1 MSDPSYWTAVAAPGH
16 RSRLAKGALL
26 QRSKSCRSGNRK
38 SLVVGTPSPTL
49 SRPLS
54 PLSVPTAGN
63 SPLESP
69 RNFSAAS
76 AVNFPFARRADGRR
90 WSLASLP
97 SSGYGTN
104 TPSSTV
110 SSSSSSRER
119 LHQLPF
125 QPTPDELCFLSKH
138 FRSSES
144 VVDEEGGH
152 RSPHLRPRSRSLS
165 PGRTTGTFDN
175 EIVMMNHVYRERFPK
190 ATAQMEGRLQEF
202 LAAFAPGA
210 RLALADGV
218 LGFIHHQIIEL
229 ARDCLAKSGEALV
242 TSRYFLEMQEKLE
255 RLLQDAHERSDSEE
269 VGFIVQ
275 LVRKLLIIISRPA
288 RLLECLEFDPEEFY
302 HLLEAAE
309 GQAREGQG
317 IKTDLPQYII
327 GQLGLAKD
335 PLEGELT
342 GDCDS
347 NPGPSTSQLRS
358 LVGPSRRKPCE
369 SDFETIK
376 LISNGAYGA
385 VYLVRHRDTRQRF
398 AIKKINKQNLI
409 LRNQI
414 QQVFVE
420 RDILT
425 FAENPFVVSMFC
437 SFETRRHL
445 CMVMEYV
452 EGGDCATLLKNM
464 GPLPVDMARMYFA
477 ETVLALEYLHNYG
490 IVHRD
495 LKPDNL
501 LITSLGHIKLTD
513 FGLSKI
519 GLMSMATNLYE
530 GHIEKDTRE
539 FVDKQVCGT
548 PEYIAPEVIFRQGYG
563 KPVDWWAMGVVLY
576 EFLVGCVPF
585 FGDTPEELFGQ
596 VVSDEIM
603 WPEGDE
609 ALPADAQDLIT
620 RLLRQSPLDR
630 LGTGGTHEVKQHP
643 FFWTLD
649 WAGLL
654 RHKAEFVPQLEAED
668 DTSYFDTRSERYRH
682 LGSEDEETNDEES
695 STEIPQFSSCSHRF
709 SKVGPGPETYTTLAL
724 PCCRLRSWTSSGPSC
739 QSSSQPERGPS
750 PSLLNTI
757 SLDTM
762 PKFAFSSEDEGAT
775 DTAALSHARLRSN
788 STGARHSTPRA
799 LDAGRG
805 RRLGGSRDPAPE
817 KSRVSPSGGR
827 VPKSASVSALSL
839 IITAD
844 DGSGGPLMSPLSPR
858 SLSSNPSSRDSS
870 PSRDPSP
877 VCGSLRPP
885 IVIHSSGKKYGFSLR
900 AIRVYMGDSDV
911 YTVHHVV
918 WNVEEG
924 SPAQEAGLRAGDLIT
939 HINGESV
946 LGLVHMDVVELLLKS
961 GNKVALRTTAL
972 ENTSIKVGPARK
984 NVAKGRMARRSKR
997 SRRRETQDRRKS
1009 LFKKISKQ
1017 SSVLHTS
1024 RSFSS
1029 GLHHSLSSSE
1039 SLPGSPTHSLSP
1051 SPTTPCRSPAPDA
1064 PADTTSPPSASPSS
1078 SSPASP
1084 AAAGHTRP
1092 SSLHGLAAKL
1102 GPPRPKTG
1110 RRKSTSS
1117 IPPSPLACPPVPV
1130 PPPRSPSPL
1139 PGHPPAPARS
1149 PRLRRGQSADKLG
1162 SGERLD
1168 GELGRRGR
1176 GPDSELVVMR
1186 RLHLSERRDSFKKQ
1200 EAVQEVSFDEPPE
1213 EAMGPF
1219 TSFLSHP
1226 NVSSSLSSGPH
1237 LPSGVIHSWQFLEA
1251 DGQPLG
1257 LNFQGLYLSPSTLG
1271 SFQNCPQ
1278 SGGSAP
1284 VPSVQLEGA
1293 RRLPESLGHLKAPL
1307 SPGKGL
1313 ADPIAL
1319 GCFRK

>member
-1 MSDPSYWTAVAAPGH
+1 MKSRRDKLHIPALTLDLSPSSQSP
-16 RSRLAKGALL
+16 SLL
-26 QRSKSCRSGNRK
+26 GPSSPCSPCSPSLGLHPWSCRSGNRK

-54 PLSVPTAGN
+54 PLSVPTGS
-63 SPLESP
+63 SPLDSP
-69 RNFSAAS
+69 RNFSAVS
-76 AVNFPFARRADGRR
+76 ALNFPFARSHIPRTDRADGRR

-104 TPSSTV
+104 TPSSTL

-125 QPTPDELCFLSKH
+125 QPTPDELHFLSKH
-138 FRSSES
+138 FRSSEN
-144 VVDEEGGH
+144 VLDEEGG
-152 RSPHLRPRSRSLS
+152 RSPRLRPRSRSLS
-165 PGRTTGTFDN
+165 PGRATGTFDN

-202 LAAFAPGA
+202 LTAYAPGA

-218 LGFIHHQIIEL
+218 LGFIHHQIVEL
-229 ARDCLAKSGEALV
+229 ARDCLAKSGENLV

-269 VGFIVQ
+269 VSFIVQ

-309 GQAREGQG
+309 GHAREGQG

-335 PLEGELT
+335 PLEEMVPL
-342 GDCDS
+342 S
-347 NPGPSTSQLRS
+347 HLEEEQPPAPESPESRA
-358 LVGPSRRKPCE
+358 LVGQSRRKPCE

-464 GPLPVDMARMYFA
+464 GPLPVDMARLYFA

-530 GHIEKDTRE
+530 GHIEKDARE
-539 FVDKQVCGT
+539 FIDKQVCGT

-643 FFWTLD
+643 FFLALD

-682 LGSEDEETNDEES
+682 LGSEDDETNDEES

-709 SKVGPGPETYTTLAL
+709 SKVYSSSEFLAVQPTPTFAERSFSEDREEGWERSEVDYGRRL
-724 PCCRLRSWTSSGPSC
+724 SADIRLRSWTSSGSSC
-739 QSSSQPERGPS
+739 QSSSSQPERGPS

-762 PKFAFSSEDEGAT
+762 PKFAFSSEDEAAGPAPAGPKRPVFILGEPDPPPAAT
-775 DTAALSHARLRSN
+775 PVMPKPSSLSADTAALSHARLRSN
-788 STGARHSTPRA
+788 SIGARHSTPRP

-805 RRLGGSRDPAPE
+805 RRLGGPRDPAPE
-817 KSRVSPSGGR
+817 KSRASSSGGSGGGGGGR

-877 VCGSLRPP
+877 VCGNLRPP

-911 YTVHHVV
+911 YAVHHVV
-918 WNVEEG
+918 WSVEDG

-961 GNKVALRTTAL
+961 GNKISLRTTAL

-997 SRRRETQDRRKS
+997 SRRRETQDRCAAVATRERRKS

-1017 SSVLHTS
+1017 TSVLHTS

-1029 GLHHSLSSSE
+1029 GLHPSLSSSE
-1039 SLPGSPTHSLSP
+1039 SLPGSPPHSLSP
-1051 SPTTPCRSPAPDA
+1051 SPTTPCRSPAPDV
-1064 PADTTSPPSASPSS
+1064 PAGGYTP
-1078 SSPASP
+1078 
-1084 AAAGHTRP
+1084 
-1092 SSLHGLAAKL
+1092 
-1102 GPPRPKTG
+1102 
-1110 RRKSTSS
+1110 
-1117 IPPSPLACPPVPV
+1117 
-1130 PPPRSPSPL
+1130 
-1139 PGHPPAPARS
+1139 PPAPCR
-1149 PRLRRGQSADKLG
+1149 PGYPG
-1162 SGERLD
+1162 
-1168 GELGRRGR
+1168 
-1176 GPDSELVVMR
+1176 
-1186 RLHLSERRDSFKKQ
+1186 
-1200 EAVQEVSFDEPPE
+1200 
-1213 EAMGPF
+1213 
-1219 TSFLSHP
+1219 
-1226 NVSSSLSSGPH
+1226 
-1237 LPSGVIHSWQFLEA
+1237 
-1251 DGQPLG
+1251 
-1257 LNFQGLYLSPSTLG
+1257 
-1271 SFQNCPQ
+1271 
-1278 SGGSAP
+1278 
-1284 VPSVQLEGA
+1284 
-1293 RRLPESLGHLKAPL
+1293 
-1307 SPGKGL
+1307 GKGWW
-1313 ADPIAL
+1313 AP
-1319 GCFRK
+1319 GGRKGFGGWNGGWNDAM